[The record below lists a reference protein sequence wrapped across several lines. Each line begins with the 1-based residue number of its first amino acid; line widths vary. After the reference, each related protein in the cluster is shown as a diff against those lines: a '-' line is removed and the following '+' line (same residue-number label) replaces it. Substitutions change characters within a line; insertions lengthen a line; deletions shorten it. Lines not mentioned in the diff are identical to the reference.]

1 MSLPIP
7 SALLALSA
15 LFAEWTPE
23 QWTVIIASIF
33 FGILQVTNA
42 ILAALSARWTA
53 TGNAKID
60 VVARKTEE
68 AKTQKSIVD
77 IDVQKQISDIHTATN
92 GEMSKKFDLLATGH
106 IQLSDKI
113 EGLTGQV
120 EVIKSEVETIKTMHD
135 SRANQHTQINEKLDA
150 LTESVNKVLGM
161 ASGQ

>member
-1 MSLPIP
+1 MSLPTI
-7 SALLALSA
+7 SA

-23 QWTVIIASIF
+23 QWTVIITAIF

-60 VVARKTEE
+60 VVARKAEE

-92 GEMSKKFDLLATGH
+92 GEMSKKFDLIATCH
-106 IQLSDKI
+106 CQLSEKI

-120 EVIKSEVETIKTMHD
+120 EDIKSEVETIKTMHD
-135 SRANQHTQINEKLDA
+135 SHMNQHTQINEKLDA
-150 LTESVNKVLGM
+150 LTESVNKVIGM